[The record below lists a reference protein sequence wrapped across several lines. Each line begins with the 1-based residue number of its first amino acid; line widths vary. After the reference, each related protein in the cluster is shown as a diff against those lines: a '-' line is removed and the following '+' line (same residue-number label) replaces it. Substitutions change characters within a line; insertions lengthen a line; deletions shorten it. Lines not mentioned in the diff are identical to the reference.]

1 MCSEFRTVGGKNNE
15 SNVENVRKIFTCF
28 LEGLVGTLW
37 LSLITALFAT
47 LFGMIIALAKRSGN
61 PIVRRVTDGYMS
73 VIRGTPILLQ
83 LYFFW
88 LLLPKVLPFN
98 LSDTA
103 CIVIALIINTSAYVG
118 EVIRA
123 GIQSVDQGQIE
134 AAQSLGMRKQNV
146 FTRIIMPQ
154 ATKNILPA
162 LGNQYISI
170 VKQTSLASV
179 FFIAE
184 LTTAYKTV
192 QAATFSPLTPLIIS
206 GIIYYLVI
214 SCLSKGVTVMERK
227 LMRSESKAAPV
238 KRVVFNRSTFNPSP
252 YTSKESI

>member
-1 MCSEFRTVGGKNNE
+1 MNAIIEMLQKYSAVFVD
-15 SNVENVRKIFTCF
+15 
-28 LEGLVGTLW
+28 GLVGTLW

-47 LFGMIIALAKRSGN
+47 VFGLIIAFAKRSSN
-61 PIVRRVTDGYMS
+61 VIIKKATDGYMS

-88 LLLPKVLPFN
+88 LLLPRVLPFS

-103 CIVIALIINTSAYVG
+103 CIVTALIINTSAYVG

-123 GIQSVDQGQIE
+123 GIQSVDQGQVE
-134 AAQSLGMRKQNV
+134 AAQSLGMSRKNV
-146 FTRIIMPQ
+146 FVRVIMPQ
-154 ATKNILPA
+154 AVKNILPA

-206 GIIYYLVI
+206 GVIYYVLI
-214 SCLSKGVTVMERK
+214 SLLSKGVNGMERR
-227 LMRSESKAAPV
+227 LMRSESKSAPV
-238 KRVVFNRSTFNPSP
+238 KRVVFSKELFATTP
-252 YTSKESI
+252 YTGKKSV

>member
-1 MCSEFRTVGGKNNE
+1 MKTMIDMLQKYAPV
-15 SNVENVRKIFTCF
+15 FT
-28 LEGLVGTLW
+28 EGLIGTLW
-37 LSLITALFAT
+37 LSLVTALFAT
-47 LFGMIIALAKRSGN
+47 IFGIAIAFAKMSQNKVLRKA
-61 PIVRRVTDGYMS
+61 TDGYMS

-88 LLLPKVLPFN
+88 LLLPKVLPFS

-103 CIVIALIINTSAYVG
+103 CIVTALIINTSAYVS

-123 GIQSVDQGQIE
+123 GIQSVDQGQVE
-134 AAQSLGMRKQNV
+134 AAQSLGMSKKNV
-146 FTRIIMPQ
+146 FTRIVMPQ
-154 ATKNILPA
+154 AAKNILPA

-206 GIIYYLVI
+206 GIVYYILI
-214 SCLSKGVTVMERK
+214 SCLSKGVNAMERK
-227 LMRSESKAAPV
+227 LMRSEAKPIPAKRFTFSKLFV
-238 KRVVFNRSTFNPSP
+238 GTP

>member
-1 MCSEFRTVGGKNNE
+1 MKAMISM
-15 SNVENVRKIFTCF
+15 
-28 LEGLVGTLW
+28 LEKYTPVFIDGFAGTLW

-47 LFGMIIALAKRSGN
+47 VFGIMIAFAKISDNWVLRK
-61 PIVRRVTDGYMS
+61 ITDGYMS

-88 LLLPKVLPFN
+88 LLLPKVLPFS

-103 CIVIALIINTSAYVG
+103 CIIIALIINTSAYVG

-123 GIQSVDQGQIE
+123 GIQSVDRGQVE
-134 AAQSLGMRKQNV
+134 AAQSLGMRKKNV
-146 FTRIIMPQ
+146 FIRIVMPQ
-154 ATKNILPA
+154 AAKNILPA

-206 GIIYYLVI
+206 GIIYYVLI
-214 SCLSKGVTVMERK
+214 SCLSKGVNAMERR
-227 LMRSESKAAPV
+227 LMRSESKQMPV
-238 KRVVFNRSTFNPSP
+238 KRVRFAKRSFAAAP